1 MEMEYWNSRNFKNIG
16 TANNEINRGTKILKN
31 IRIIKYSRI
40 FERIKFLRGKI
51 LKNISILRISSPFLM
66 DPLYKKNPST
76 PIHFDNNDFVINYEP
91 RHPLINLPKSR
102 KINPVTTVTVDS
114 GKRWKLEYW
123 TQQVQPGHNFG
134 IWAPFEGEPRRQGPM
149 NHTLVNLYPYPP
161 LCLSHSLSLLSA
173 APPSNTVQSPL
184 DECISLFLFPRLRP
198 SSFARVVFSYASR
211 LLPFLRECLPS
222 SRAVQGSRPSKCTLL
237 FWLINR

>member
-1 MEMEYWNSRNFKNIG
+1 ME
-16 TANNEINRGTKILKN
+16 
-31 IRIIKYSRI
+31 
-40 FERIKFLRGKI
+40 
-51 LKNISILRISSPFLM
+51 
-66 DPLYKKNPST
+66 PLYKKNPST
-76 PIHFDNNDFVINYEP
+76 PIHLDNNDFVINYEP

-161 LCLSHSLSLLSA
+161 LSLSLSLSLA
-173 APPSNTVQSPL
+173 LITSATFQHCPVASRWAHLAP
-184 DECISLFLFPRLRP
+184 SLPFALPILV
-198 SSFARVVFSYASR
+198 ARVVFSYAPR
-211 LLPFLRECLPS
+211 LLPFLRGCLREPCKGHDPLN
-222 SRAVQGSRPSKCTLL
+222 APCC
-237 FWLINR
+237 FN

>member
-1 MEMEYWNSRNFKNIG
+1 ME
-16 TANNEINRGTKILKN
+16 
-31 IRIIKYSRI
+31 
-40 FERIKFLRGKI
+40 
-51 LKNISILRISSPFLM
+51 
-66 DPLYKKNPST
+66 PLYKKNPSIS
-76 PIHFDNNDFVINYEP
+76 IHLDNNDFVINYES

-161 LCLSHSLSLLSA
+161 LSFSLTLSRSYHQRHLPTLSSRLSMSA
-173 APPSNTVQSPL
+173 SRS
-184 DECISLFLFPRLRP
+184 F
-198 SSFARVVFSYASR
+198 SSFRFAHPRCPRRFLICSSTPAILARMFA
-211 LLPFLRECLPS
+211 
-222 SRAVQGSRPSKCTLL
+222 RAVQGSRPSKCTLL
-237 FWLINR
+237 F